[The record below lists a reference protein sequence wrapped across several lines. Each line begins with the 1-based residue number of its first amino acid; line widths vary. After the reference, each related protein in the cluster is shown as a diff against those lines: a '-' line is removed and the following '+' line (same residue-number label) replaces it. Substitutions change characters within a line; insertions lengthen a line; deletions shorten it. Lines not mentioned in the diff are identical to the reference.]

1 MNFSRFPVRIAQL
14 SILNQQV
21 RFFHRDPF
29 PSSLTHYLRRAELI
43 DSIRLQLRSKEPS
56 SLLPLLK
63 NRLSDAFVVTQAIRS
78 VPNADSALS
87 LVETLKDVPHFQ
99 HNQATLHALATV
111 LAKSGR
117 NCELNSLIQD
127 INSYRYPRVRVSFM
141 NLLYWYSTAGDMN
154 AVLDTWNEYRV
165 RGDKRLCTESYNIV
179 MGIHA
184 KKGDALAA
192 VGVFCTMIDEG
203 AIPNSRTYTVIIE
216 HLVECGKL
224 NSALEVFNV
233 LPRMR
238 VKRTSKQYLVLVNGF
253 VKAKRFDEVKTL
265 FDVMKADGKYP
276 GRAMWM
282 ALQEL
287 REAGYVE
294 ETDLLLEGMFPDGRI
309 KSIVSL
315 EESSDEEKDESFKV
329 SGGVD
334 VDVHDVVKLKPW
346 LDPKAL
352 ADALRKWNP
361 EVVSTLEHS
370 EFVWTTRLVCKV
382 LRNFKSPETAWGFF
396 CWVAY
401 QPGFTHDVY
410 TVQRM
415 IAILSR
421 HGKVELVNQLIAKV
435 RNEGMTMPISTIRL
449 IIEFYGIS
457 KNADAALKVFRDDR
471 ALCGHIN
478 KYNLMI
484 LYSALLRTLTKCKR
498 DSDSIEVLEEM
509 MCCGICPDSQTF
521 SGLMYYFALQG
532 DIKTVQKLFTMVRQ
546 NGVGPDAYMFKVL
559 IQAYC
564 KCERAALALRVFEDM
579 RSSNLMPDPATKDML
594 VKSLWKEGRRK
605 EAASV
610 VESCEESNQV
620 LPLVLQGHLWTVC
633 SADLRR
639 VYDIYS
645 KSFETISAMDG
656 NMESGF
662 SERNMESA
670 ATFDSDTVR

>member
-1 MNFSRFPVRIAQL
+1 
-14 SILNQQV
+14 
-21 RFFHRDPF
+21 
-29 PSSLTHYLRRAELI
+29 
-43 DSIRLQLRSKEPS
+43 
-56 SLLPLLK
+56 
-63 NRLSDAFVVTQAIRS
+63 
-78 VPNADSALS
+78 
-87 LVETLKDVPHFQ
+87 
-99 HNQATLHALATV
+99 
-111 LAKSGR
+111 
-117 NCELNSLIQD
+117 
-127 INSYRYPRVRVSFM
+127 
-141 NLLYWYSTAGDMN
+141 
-154 AVLDTWNEYRV
+154 
-165 RGDKRLCTESYNIV
+165 
-179 MGIHA
+179 
-184 KKGDALAA
+184 
-192 VGVFCTMIDEG
+192 
-203 AIPNSRTYTVIIE
+203 
-216 HLVECGKL
+216 
-224 NSALEVFNV
+224 
-233 LPRMR
+233 
-238 VKRTSKQYLVLVNGF
+238 
-253 VKAKRFDEVKTL
+253 
-265 FDVMKADGKYP
+265 
-276 GRAMWM
+276 MWM

-315 EESSDEEKDESFKV
+315 EESSDEEKDESFK
-329 SGGVD
+329 
-334 VDVHDVVKLKPW
+334 DVVKLKPW

-415 IAILSR
+415 
-421 HGKVELVNQLIAKV
+421 
-435 RNEGMTMPISTIRL
+435 
-449 IIEFYGIS
+449 
-457 KNADAALKVFRDDR
+457 VFRDDR

-645 KSFETISAMDG
+645 KSFETIS
-656 NMESGF
+656 
-662 SERNMESA
+662 
-670 ATFDSDTVR
+670 V